1 MRAWHLLVLSAFVG
15 LALGCAPETTEV
27 DEPEAA
33 TGLENGSF
41 TANLN
46 GFDIHYE
53 VHGQG
58 PVVMTVPNS
67 WGLSLEGLRALYR
80 PLEER
85 LTFVYF
91 DPRGMGESGPIQ
103 QDEDMG
109 MAAVRADFDALRRHL
124 GLETVNA
131 IGWSNGA
138 MNLILLAA
146 EVPATLSSA
155 IFVHGAA
162 SFSEDDMKPIFEK
175 YPELMK
181 EYGVFMQEIADE
193 SLSAEEQT
201 ARLRA
206 FWLDRY
212 FPEMFADPETGKTM
226 IQEMYADAELS
237 WAHAEFANKEG
248 SVFDAR
254 DKLPA
259 VTARSLVIA
268 GAHDMMPLEKG
279 REIHDGLSDSEFV
292 VFEDSGHFA
301 PVEEPEKFKTVVY
314 RFLGVQ

>member
-1 MRAWHLLVLSAFVG
+1 MRAWHLLVLSALVG

-33 TGLENGSF
+33 MGLENGSF

-80 PLEER
+80 PFEER

-91 DPRGMGESGPIQ
+91 DPRGMGESAPAQ

-162 SFSEDDMKPIFEK
+162 SFTEEDTNGLFEK
-175 YPELMK
+175 YPDLMK
-181 EYGVFMQEIADE
+181 QYGVFMQEIVDE
-193 SLSAEEQT
+193 SLSAEDQT
-201 ARLRA
+201 ARLRE
-206 FWLDRY
+206 FWLDKY
-212 FPEMFADPETGKTM
+212 FPEMFADPATGKTM
-226 IQEMYADAELS
+226 IEEMYADAELS
-237 WAHAEFANKEG
+237 WAHADYANKEG
-248 SVFDAR
+248 PTFDAR
-254 DKLPA
+254 DKLSA
-259 VTARSLVIA
+259 ITARSLVVV
-268 GAHDMMPLEKG
+268 GAHDMIPMEKAQA
-279 REIHDGLSDSEFV
+279 IHEGLSDSELI
-292 VFEDSGHFA
+292 VFDDSGHFA